1 MLTRRTMLATGAA
14 LAPAV
19 LRSALGADKTVKI
32 GNTMPY
38 SGPASAYSSIGKAD
52 AGFFEW
58 VNDLKTPLIYQTG
71 PKTSAKRGCSCSIW
85 EKRCINGRSQ
95 SSRMVGMRS

>member
-1 MLTRRTMLATGAA
+1 MPTTVFFATNRVAA
-14 LAPAV
+14 NADDAINGYEASMVAPS
-19 LRSALGADKTVKI
+19 R
-32 GNTMPY
+32 P
-38 SGPASAYSSIGKAD
+38 D
-52 AGFFEW
+52 AITY
-58 VNDLKTPLIYQTG
+58 LKTPLIYQTG